1 MFLSLAMALG
11 AMEKIL
17 YRVCPE
23 AALGVIKKV
32 SDGEGE
38 ASAGV
43 VLVGCRLSYLNA
55 EPHTQAPGPRAPP
68 ISGLLQCWPEQR
80 FL

>member
-11 AMEKIL
+11 VMEKIL

-23 AALGVIKKV
+23 AALGAIEKV
-32 SDGEGE
+32 SDGAGE

-43 VLVGCRLSYLNA
+43 VLVLPECRATHPGTWAQRPSYL
-55 EPHTQAPGPRAPP
+55 RPP
-68 ISGLLQCWPEQR
+68 AVLA
-80 FL
+80 

>member
-11 AMEKIL
+11 VMEKIL

-23 AALGVIKKV
+23 AALGAIEEV
-32 SDGEGE
+32 SDGAGE

-43 VLVGCRLSYLNA
+43 VLVVLPECRATHPGTWAQRPSYL
-55 EPHTQAPGPRAPP
+55 RPP
-68 ISGLLQCWPEQR
+68 AVLA
-80 FL
+80 